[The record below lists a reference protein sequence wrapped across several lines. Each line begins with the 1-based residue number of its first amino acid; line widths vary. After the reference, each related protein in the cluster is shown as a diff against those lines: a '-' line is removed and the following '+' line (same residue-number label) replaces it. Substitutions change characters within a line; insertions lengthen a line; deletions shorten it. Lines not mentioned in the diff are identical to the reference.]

1 MKTKFILF
9 ILFCISIFPLHA
21 KNDADHLKYDIEA
34 AGNGTEGTY
43 LVKVW
48 VYASKADKVNS
59 EALKKCAVHGIVF
72 RGFAGKDGVPS
83 QKPMAQS
90 PALEQEKADFF
101 QAFFEND
108 KTFLRYAGLI
118 EGSTE
123 SVKVGKKEYKVG
135 AILSVSKDMLR
146 KDLEEAGIVRGL
158 SSGF

>member
-1 MKTKFILF
+1 MKANRILLAF
-9 ILFCISIFPLHA
+9 LCFLSFTTTEA
-21 KNDADHLKYDIEA
+21 KNTENLKYDIEA

-48 VYASKADKVNS
+48 VYTNKPDKITSDIVKKA
-59 EALKKCAVHGIVF
+59 AVHGVIF
-72 RGFAGKDGVPS
+72 RGFAGKDRVPS

-108 KTFLRYAGLI
+108 KTFLRYADI
-118 EGSTE
+118 IDGSTE
-123 SVKVGKKEYKVG
+123 SIKVGKKEYKVG
-135 AILSVSKDMLR
+135 AIVSVSKDMLR
-146 KDLEEAGIVRGL
+146 KDLEEAGIIRGL